1 MTETKLILFS
11 DGTSEELTFEE
22 VREIHRPMAI
32 KEMHKANSKS
42 LYNPIEEE
50 DFMQELE
57 LEIWRAFEQ
66 YDPKLNNCFTT
77 YLYYKLLKGVRN
89 VTYSRYAKKNQHGG
103 LFSLNAARDE
113 NDFKLEDMLSSEESA
128 SNNLFYKELFK
139 IIQKNV
145 PSDSEKELLL
155 ILLNKK
161 EHPVQDYASRHRITR
176 QAANQRVIKLRNK
189 LQKIIKNEYLT

>member
-11 DGTSEELTFEE
+11 DGTSKELTFEE
-22 VREIHRPMAI
+22 VRKLHRPMAI
-32 KEMHKANSKS
+32 KEMRKANSKS

-50 DFMQELE
+50 DFMQEME

-66 YDPKLNNCFTT
+66 YDPDLNYCFST
-77 YLYYKLLKGVRN
+77 YLQYKLLKGVRN
-89 VTYSRYAKKNQHGG
+89 VTYSRYAKKNQHNG
-103 LFSLNAARDE
+103 LFSMNATQNE
-113 NDFKLEDMLSSEESA
+113 NDLRLEDMFVSEESA
-128 SNNLFYKELFK
+128 SNNFFFKELFE

-161 EHPVQDYASRHRITR
+161 EHSVQDYATRHRITR
-176 QAANQRVIKLRNK
+176 QAANQRVVKLRKK